1 MMLKKMMTT
10 SVFTALLLL
19 SACGNTESEDSA
31 KPEKQINK
39 VANTEIEKEKEK
51 EKEVEEKVE
60 ESVEEIDDTTVS
72 TDGILNPYIAEATGG
87 DVEIVFSN
95 TKPDLKQHIFGDGVS
110 IQIDEYQIVHV
121 TNMNES
127 KKYEFQDQDEGYVL
141 TYKMT
146 LDNQLNE
153 DIFFNASSM
162 LLSDDATENLYMK
175 AHFVERDSWMKDE
188 SNDVVRQ
195 YSKGGSFTGMQAYA
209 MTKEQFERIKAP
221 TLTISQPFLNDDTS
235 KTIGKEAVFKL
246 PFSGVGAKKATIAPE
261 FYADKMVT
269 DNIADKE
276 LLFSKEDINEEKEI
290 DNVKVVLN
298 GVQYAKITPTTAHA
312 PRFSNFGEGPLV
324 ALTAKFT
331 VKNDSDLSFSKFL
344 IEKKLILDQNRG
356 TIRSEG
362 MLEPIVSGDIKP
374 GDSDEVLAV
383 FIFREDEFNLLKEL
397 DLQFGPLKDE
407 KAKML
412 FKEKSA
418 TFKLPM
424 K

>member
-1 MMLKKMMTT
+1 MILKKMMAA
-10 SVFTALLLL
+10 SVFATILLV
-19 SACGNTESEDSA
+19 SACGNVENEDSA
-31 KPEKQINK
+31 EPEKQINK
-39 VANTEIEKEKEK
+39 ETNTEIEKEVEK
-51 EKEVEEKVE
+51 EIEKVE
-60 ESVEEIDDTTVS
+60 EKDDITVS
-72 TDGILNPYIAEATGG
+72 SDEILNPYIAEVTGG

-95 TKPDLKQHIFGDGVS
+95 TKPDMKHIFGDGVS
-110 IQIDEYQIVHV
+110 IQIDGYQIVHV

-153 DIFFNASSM
+153 DVFFNASSM
-162 LLSDDATENLYMK
+162 LLSDDATENLFMK
-175 AHFVERDSWMKDE
+175 AHFVDREQWMNDD

-195 YSKGGSFTGMQAYA
+195 YSKGKSFTGMQAYA
-209 MTKEQFERIKAP
+209 MTKEQFDRIKAP

-235 KTIGKEAVFKL
+235 KLIGKEAVFKL
-246 PFSGVGAKKATIAPE
+246 PFSGVATKISTIVPE
-261 FYADKMVT
+261 YYADKMVT
-269 DNIADKE
+269 DNIADKV
-276 LLFSKEDINEEKEI
+276 LFFSKEDINEEKEI
-290 DNVKVVLN
+290 DGVKVVLN

-312 PRFSNFGEGPLV
+312 SRFSNFGEGPLV

-356 TIRSEG
+356 TMRSEG
-362 MLEPIVSGDIKP
+362 MLEPTVNGDMKP

-397 DLQFGPLKDE
+397 DLQFGPLKDD
-407 KAKML
+407 KANKL
-412 FKEKSA
+412 FKEKSV
-418 TFKLPM
+418 TFKLPI